1 MRLKNIR
8 MMDADQA
15 IRERRDFGVK
25 ATAWAR
31 ENLDV
36 VHSLRGYV
44 PLRALG
50 FHGPEMN
57 ERRALPAEYFRA
69 MVDEMQRR
77 KAAYIVESYN
87 TVIAWVDDD
96 GGVHMPPFRHSLA
109 TTQHQH
115 TARYALE
122 GKRMG
127 FYNVERSELSHAG
140 TIGRPGY

>member
-1 MRLKNIR
+1 MKLKNIR
-8 MMDADQA
+8 MRDAHDA
-15 IRERRDFGVK
+15 IRERKDFGVK
-25 ATAWAR
+25 ASAWAR

-36 VHSLRGYV
+36 VHSLRGYA
-44 PLRALG
+44 PLANVG
-50 FHGPEMN
+50 CHEPEMN

-87 TVIAWVDDD
+87 TVIAWVDAD
-96 GGVHMPPFRHSLA
+96 GGVHIPPFRHSLT

-122 GKRMG
+122 GQHMG
-127 FYNVERSELSHAG
+127 FYNVERSELSHQG
-140 TIGRPGY
+140 TIGRRGY